1 MIFSAHGAA
10 AGSRVGFRDE
20 EHDGSRTMRRAEV
33 ALPLGRMDAPSHNMA
48 ALGLFGGGLQ
58 GLLDSAL
65 ALGLLGLA
73 ILFALWAAVQGN
85 QRRRG
90 D

>member
-1 MIFSAHGAA
+1 
-10 AGSRVGFRDE
+10 
-20 EHDGSRTMRRAEV
+20 
-33 ALPLGRMDAPSHNMA
+33 MDAPSHNMA